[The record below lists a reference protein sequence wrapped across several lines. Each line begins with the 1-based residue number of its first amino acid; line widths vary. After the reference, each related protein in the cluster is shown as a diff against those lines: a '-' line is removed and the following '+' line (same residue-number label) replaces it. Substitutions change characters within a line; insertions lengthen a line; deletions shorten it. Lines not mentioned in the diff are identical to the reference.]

1 MSSRTFTHKSSS
13 KVKKVQCRVDSCKQF
28 IVEQG
33 YSRHLKTAHK
43 KENYKDLRSYGEKQF
58 SWGKKTALNDADL
71 PPELVTQP
79 KEVVVGNEVEEGGDG
94 TDEDDDN
101 DDTMIEALH
110 HQEAGFQLACIGGLL
125 QDPGVSFLCAPKA
138 RQIFWTL
145 VVFILKGPQF
155 ILGPAVGPQCTLVV
169 YASYAFLIN
178 LRLPTPTALPPA
190 LN

>member
-1 MSSRTFTHKSSS
+1 M
-13 KVKKVQCRVDSCKQF
+13 
-28 IVEQG
+28 
-33 YSRHLKTAHK
+33 
-43 KENYKDLRSYGEKQF
+43 GE
-58 SWGKKTALNDADL
+58 KTALNDADL

-94 TDEDDDN
+94 TDEDN

-125 QDPGVSFLCAPKA
+125 QDPGVFFLCAPKA

-155 ILGPAVGPQCTLVV
+155 ILGPAAGPQCTLVV
-169 YASYAFLIN
+169 YAQKVWHIPGQDWIYFNCLKCLTCRERECHIVSLIN
-178 LRLPTPTALPPA
+178 SYVEQIWESNGRDFLS
-190 LN
+190 